1 MHDVILIP
9 LWRYYGLLIMAVRL
23 LKKVRLPTKI
33 SSTVEKTNEITKTTL
48 DHVKR
53 ILTDHDYLKH
63 SNLDGENNEKTSIVM
78 AEIKEPH
85 VDQKNVLSD
94 MQEQSE
100 ACTSDD
106 SKVFLTFIKGK
117 RVVFTRV
124 L

>member
-1 MHDVILIP
+1 
-9 LWRYYGLLIMAVRL
+9 MAVRL
-23 LKKVRLPTKI
+23 LKARLPTKI

-63 SNLDGENNEKTSIVM
+63 SNLDGEINEKTPIVM